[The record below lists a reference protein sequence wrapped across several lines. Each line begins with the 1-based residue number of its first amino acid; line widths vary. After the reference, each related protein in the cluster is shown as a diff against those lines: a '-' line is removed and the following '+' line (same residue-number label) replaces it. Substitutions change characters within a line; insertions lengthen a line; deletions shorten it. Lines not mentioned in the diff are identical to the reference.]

1 METKPTGKIFMK
13 VKSMNQANI
22 YIMKRLVVCQRC
34 TRSFYPVLAET
45 SKLSLARAARN
56 PSGSR
61 TLSHHIY
68 FIEAKD
74 NGGDISTG
82 TAYTH

>member
-1 METKPTGKIFMK
+1 MK

-45 SKLSLARAARN
+45 SCLWPELQEILPGAEL
-56 PSGSR
+56 
-61 TLSHHIY
+61 TSHHIY
-68 FIEAKD
+68 IIEAKD

-82 TAYTH
+82 TVYTH